1 MSNVMKIKLL
11 HAVLCD
17 GHRVEAGQ
25 TGDIEEALAAELIAS
40 GAAVAVEE
48 PQSAN
53 TAGNAAPKEPEP
65 LLQPE
70 AGQPAASPTA
80 SADVKSVGT
89 ETKTEPATAAEPKT
103 AEAETKAAK
112 GKEGK

>member
-1 MSNVMKIKLL
+1 MKIKLL
-11 HAVLCD
+11 HAVLRD

-25 TGDIEEALAAELIAS
+25 TGEIDPEIAAELIAS

-48 PQSAN
+48 PAPAPA
-53 TAGNAAPKEPEP
+53 AGNAAPKEPES

-70 AGQPAASPTA
+70 AGQPAAAPTA
-80 SADVKSVGT
+80 PVDAKD
-89 ETKTEPATAAEPKT
+89 EPAPAADP
-103 AEAETKAAK
+103 KAAK